1 MKNQRSLKMA
11 LSITR
16 FRGRTALLIAA
27 ALMMVAISLSAI
39 ANGPHFITVSG
50 NSSVSIDADSL
61 KQGDVRFYA
70 YQDHAGDRI
79 RFLLARDSTGQIR
92 GALDACRRCSMYGKG
107 YVYSHGYLVC
117 GYCGN
122 RYKSESMESGIASCV
137 PIQLPLQM
145 TGHTINIKPAYLER
159 ERGLF

>member
-11 LSITR
+11 LSISR

-27 ALMMVAISLSAI
+27 ALMTVAISLSVI

-70 YQDHAGDRI
+70 YQDHAGDGI
-79 RFLLARDSTGQIR
+79 RFLLARDATGRSKPPSTSADPAICIIR
-92 GALDACRRCSMYGKG
+92 VTPVRTEISFADLAAIDTSWRPW
-107 YVYSHGYLVC
+107 
-117 GYCGN
+117 N
-122 RYKSESMESGIASCV
+122 
-137 PIQLPLQM
+137 P
-145 TGHTINIKPAYLER
+145 
-159 ERGLF
+159 GLHRVSL